1 MRLSGR
7 IARHAA
13 GFFEMAIRNF
23 CKALAFL
30 VIGVLIFGVVQ
41 EILTPEWSNIE
52 NIDSRIAGF
61 YALEEDCID
70 ALFLGTSHV
79 HSGISPMK
87 IYEDTGVCTYALG
100 TSMQPIEISCILLE
114 EALKTQTPKVVYLDV
129 SMMTSSAIPNSVY
142 YRMIMD
148 NIPLN
153 DSLIKMGEAYD
164 KHPSG
169 DGFWSVIFPI
179 IKYHSRWSELQEA
192 DFELA
197 SDASLF
203 FTKGQYIS
211 SCVNPGSSVEAV
223 DNDIN
228 EKLEIEDGSIIYRE
242 GDAVY
247 EESVYTPKYTTEM
260 HADFLEYFPKI
271 KALCDENDVELVL
284 IKIPI
289 SNVNHYNGWN
299 RVKSE
304 MAHEFAEENDVTF
317 IDLTYDVELINH
329 ETDYRDWGYHLN
341 ILGAEKVSAYLGE
354 WMVENIDGL
363 NTDGNADYD
372 ASLET
377 YRVVRDIAYFQAE
390 TDFTSFLDMLYEN
403 MDHWTI
409 YISTYDEY
417 TNSMLPEEYELLS
430 RLGLELIDDGNF
442 HDGYAAVIDNGEVVY
457 EGVSNRGASWSGNI
471 NGHDVYVAGSGFSYP
486 SADSEISIDGEDYSL
501 MKRGLNFVIWDNESD
516 MPLLNVCFDTYSDT
530 KTRYKNDDDV
540 ERFLDEY
547 TQWVCGD
554 D

>member
-1 MRLSGR
+1 MRQSGR

-23 CKALAFL
+23 CKALACF
-30 VIGVLIFGVVQ
+30 VIGIVLFFIIQ
-41 EILTPEWSNIE
+41 EIFTPNDDEDLFIS
-52 NIDSRIAGF
+52 GF
-61 YALEEDCID
+61 YDLEEESID

-79 HSGISPMK
+79 HAGISPMK
-87 IYEDTGVCTYALG
+87 IYEDTGVCTYVLG
-100 TSMQPIEISCILLE
+100 TAVQPIEFSYILLK
-114 EALKTQTPKVVYLDV
+114 EALKTQMPKVVFLDV
-129 SMMTSSAIPNSVY
+129 SMMTYRKPDSVY
-142 YRMIMD
+142 YRKTMD
-148 NIPLN
+148 VMPLN
-153 DSLIKMGEAYD
+153 AALVEMAEVYAD
-164 KHPSG
+164 HPYG
-169 DGFWSVIFPI
+169 DGFWSAIFPI
-179 IKYHSRWSELQEA
+179 IKYHSRWSELTEA
-192 DFELA
+192 DFELTI
-197 SDASLF
+197 DASLF

-211 SCVNPGSSVEAV
+211 SWVNPGSSVEDV

-228 EKLEIEDGSIIYRE
+228 EKLEIQDGSIIYRE

-289 SNVNHYNGWN
+289 SNVSHYNGWN

-377 YRVVRDIAYFQAE
+377 YRVVRDVAYFQAE

-403 MDHWTI
+403 MEHWTI

-417 TNSMLPEEYELLS
+417 TNSMLPEEYALLE
-430 RLGLELIDDGNF
+430 RLGLELIDDGIF